1 MKTTMIENLYFD
13 LISGSEYQAAEQIEY
28 AKRINQDFYKFLDT
42 IEDKNIRSEF
52 EDKANIVGAA
62 GEANGF
68 VMGFKYAM
76 NLINECRQ

>member
-28 AKRINQDFYKFLDT
+28 AKLTDQDLNEFLDT
-42 IEDKNIRSEF
+42 IKDKSVRDEF
-52 EDKANIVGAA
+52 GDRAAAVGAA

-76 NLINECRQ
+76 NLMNECRQ